1 MIVLLQCRAQAH
13 FSEKNSDIQRNKID
27 HLSASLQGGE
37 TCFTRPARNL
47 GQACILDAGVQT
59 PEGCGDTRR
68 SGITEGPLALPRFER
83 RHEAASVQPA
93 IATTNIFYL
102 GLAR

>member
-1 MIVLLQCRAQAH
+1 MFQAPREE
-13 FSEKNSDIQRNKID
+13 S
-27 HLSASLQGGE
+27 
-37 TCFTRPARNL
+37 C
-47 GQACILDAGVQT
+47 QACILDAGVQT